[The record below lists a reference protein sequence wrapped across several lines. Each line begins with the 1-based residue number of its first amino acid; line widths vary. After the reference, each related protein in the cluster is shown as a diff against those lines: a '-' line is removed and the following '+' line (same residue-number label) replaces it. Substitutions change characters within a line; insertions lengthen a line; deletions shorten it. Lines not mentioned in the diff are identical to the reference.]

1 LKDKIENKWKFTK
14 KARKNEGKKST
25 KTKFEKLK
33 NKNSKLKDAI
43 EKK

>member
-1 LKDKIENKWKFTK
+1 LKVYKK
-14 KARKNEGKKST
+14 KARKIEGKKSI

-33 NKNSKLKDAI
+33 NKNSRLKDAI

>member
-1 LKDKIENKWKFTK
+1 LKTIESLQK

-33 NKNSKLKDAI
+33 NKNSRLKDAI